1 MKNILLRFAMAL
13 AVIGGLLIACETIE
27 PCERDQ
33 TGDITVENQTGFRMT
48 FALDDYNNFT
58 LYDNGTKSY
67 YNEDAG
73 THYFYY
79 WDDFYEKWYYDTSR
93 LTACQDLVWTWYLSK
108 KKSTG
113 GGMVLIISDAFGN
126 VIDTLDNFQ
135 VNDHKAQPIK
145 E

>member
-1 MKNILLRFAMAL
+1 MKKLLGFIAVL
-13 AVIGGLLIACETIE
+13 TIVIGTLFISCEKIE

-79 WDDFYEKWYYDTSR
+79 WDDFY
-93 LTACQDLVWTWYLSK
+93 SK
-108 KKSTG
+108 
-113 GGMVLIISDAFGN
+113 
-126 VIDTLDNFQ
+126 
-135 VNDHKAQPIK
+135 
-145 E
+145 